1 MNGHLAVIVA
11 TLLLATSSAPST
23 RAASSAGQPAKKTTP
38 ARTAAPARPS
48 VLMDEMTMTEVRDA
62 IAAGKTTALLYS
74 ASIEASGPHIALGK
88 HLYKVRHLGER
99 IARELGTA
107 LVAPVMPFAPTSDQL
122 NRFPGTIN
130 LSADTFSKVN
140 EEVAESLV
148 RTGFRYIILMGD
160 HGGNQPPLKA
170 LAPKLDEKYRPKG
183 VRVFF
188 SGDAYAKSD
197 AEIAA
202 WLKEHGYPDSN
213 HGGIADTSEVWAADP
228 RSVRPGKIAMGDP
241 IQRTAA
247 GAVIGP
253 SGVEGDPRPSS
264 VKLGRLFNGIKVRDG
279 VAEIRRLIA
288 GGGQGRQA
296 PIAR

>member
-1 MNGHLAVIVA
+1 
-11 TLLLATSSAPST
+11 
-23 RAASSAGQPAKKTTP
+23 
-38 ARTAAPARPS
+38 
-48 VLMDEMTMTEVRDA
+48 
-62 IAAGKTTALLYS
+62 
-74 ASIEASGPHIALGK
+74 
-88 HLYKVRHLGER
+88 
-99 IARELGTA
+99 
-107 LVAPVMPFAPTSDQL
+107 
-122 NRFPGTIN
+122 
-130 LSADTFSKVN
+130 VN

-148 RTGFRYIILMGD
+148 RTGFRYIIILMGD

-241 IQRTAA
+241 IQRTAG

-264 VKLGRLFNGIKVRDG
+264 VRVRAWNGPLGFGGNPDRASARYPGRRGGSLPGISSPTGSACRSLHEPRKSG
-279 VAEIRRLIA
+279 T
-288 GGGQGRQA
+288 GRSDLLPSA
-296 PIAR
+296 CRPSWDSDPDSSGFELRHFDFGPVYT